1 MLIKKTTT
9 LLILLG
15 LSSLY
20 AKNDLMS
27 GLTDIVNEVEDKKI
41 EDKKVLNYAFKQR
54 MRTQWMSRDA
64 LLISMDFNSS
74 FYQKEI
80 LQNANLFNENFINLI
95 NSKEDIK
102 KAKKRDPEFSKKIE
116 EVTQIWVK
124 FYDSVKKISKD
135 SKDKNSLKFI
145 VENNIKLLD
154 DIAYIF
160 TNFIKSYQSTNKL
173 EASMGH
179 IKSMLYTQVGKPR
192 MYINKLVKERLLIE
206 QNINVKENK
215 NNFNQSVKDMDKL
228 MKALKDGDKEL
239 ELHGTEDRKILE
251 SLSISQKIW
260 EEVKTLASKE
270 KLSKEEWHKLIERN
284 EEFIKVQT
292 NVVKLIRESN
302 DN

>member
-1 MLIKKTTT
+1 MLIKKITV
-9 LLILLG
+9 LLLLG
-15 LSSLY
+15 LSSLW
-20 AKNDLMS
+20 AKNNLMS
-27 GLTDIVNEVEDKKI
+27 GLTDIVDKIEEQKA

-64 LLISMDFNSS
+64 LLIAMDFNSS

-80 LQNANLFNENFINLI
+80 IVNADLFNENFNNLI

-102 KAKKRDPEFSKKIE
+102 KAGKRDPNFAKKIE
-116 EVTQIWVK
+116 EIKEIWVT
-124 FYDSVKKISKD
+124 FYDSVKKISKNA
-135 SKDKNSLKFI
+135 KDKKALKFI
-145 VENNIKLLD
+145 EKNNIKLLD

-173 EASMGH
+173 EASMAH

-206 QNINVKENK
+206 QNINAKENQK
-215 NNFNQSVKDMDKL
+215 NFNQSVKEMDRL

-251 SLSISQKIW
+251 KLSICQKIW
-260 EEVKTLASKE
+260 EEVKAIAAKDSLTKKE
-270 KLSKEEWHKLIERN
+270 WSKLIEKN
-284 EEFIKVQT
+284 EKFIEAQT
-292 NVVKLIRESN
+292 EVVTLTRASN